1 MMSCKHSYEKM
12 VLKMIFQNFFS
23 IVNGPEQYVIFLH
36 QSKYIIR
43 VVMAN
48 RSKKTAIANKET
60 L

>member
-1 MMSCKHSYEKM
+1 
-12 VLKMIFQNFFS
+12 MIFQNFFS